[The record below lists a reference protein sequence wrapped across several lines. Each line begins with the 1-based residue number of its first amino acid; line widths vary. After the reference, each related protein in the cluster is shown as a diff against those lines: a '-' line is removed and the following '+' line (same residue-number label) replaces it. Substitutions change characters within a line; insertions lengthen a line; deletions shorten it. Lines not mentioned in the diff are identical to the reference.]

1 MCMLDYLQWWLTAF
15 YLGWVMFIFFT
26 VLLEGEFLTCMVKY
40 FNLTLIIMEPLLMA
54 MIASLILSLWCR
66 LIAPYK
72 FFNLELKNGQ
82 NFGLEN
88 GQNLK
93 FVSGSQQL
101 FLDEREIL
109 PSKIKTNSIWN
120 KWITSLTL
128 FQLSSNFLQP
138 LWAGNYC
145 TYFT

>member
-1 MCMLDYLQWWLTAF
+1 MCVLDYLQWWLTAF

-26 VLLEGEFLTCMVKY
+26 VLLEGEFLTCIVKY

-54 MIASLILSLWCR
+54 MIASLILSLWCQ

-72 FFNLELKNGQ
+72 CSPLIWN
-82 NFGLEN
+82 GLEN
-88 GQNLK
+88 GQNWK
-93 FVSGSQQL
+93 FILGSQQL

-145 TYFT
+145 AYFT